1 MLVLTRK
8 VGESIRI
15 NDDITVTVVEIK
27 GKTIRLG
34 IEAGPGTRIHREE
47 VFARIKEENES
58 AASTQFDPAA
68 IHRMLQDNIK
78 L

>member
-15 NDDITVTVVEIK
+15 NDDIKVTVIEIK

-34 IEAGPGTRIHREE
+34 IEAAPDTKIYREE
-47 VFARIKEENES
+47 VFARIKEENQS
-58 AASTQFDPAA
+58 AASPEFDPAA
-68 IHRMLQDNIK
+68 LHQILQDNIK

>member
-15 NDDITVTVVEIK
+15 NDDIKVTVIEIK

-34 IEAGPGTRIHREE
+34 IEASPETKVYREE
-47 VFARIKEENES
+47 VFERIKEENRS
-58 AASTQFDPAA
+58 AASPQFDPAA
-68 IHRMLQDNIK
+68 LHQILQDNIK

>member
-34 IEAGPGTRIHREE
+34 VEAGPDTKIHREE

-58 AASTQFDPAA
+58 AAATQFDPAA
-68 IHRMLQDNIK
+68 IQRILKDNIK